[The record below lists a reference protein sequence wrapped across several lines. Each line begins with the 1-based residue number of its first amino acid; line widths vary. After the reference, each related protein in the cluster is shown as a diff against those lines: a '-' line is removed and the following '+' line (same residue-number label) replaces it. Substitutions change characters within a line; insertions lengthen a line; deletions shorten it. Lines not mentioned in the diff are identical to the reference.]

1 MQILCAPGSRPPG
14 LIPLPYML
22 SVNTDDLVVVVN
34 MYVNMYDLDKSVN
47 VKVNLDS
54 RLEVILTE

>member
-1 MQILCAPGSRPPG
+1 
-14 LIPLPYML
+14 ML

-34 MYVNMYDLDKSVN
+34 IYVNMYDLDKSVN